1 MSAFEDLADISP
13 HALWKGVR
21 ARVAGGE
28 RVTFSVLELD
38 PDTVV
43 PEHAHHNEQIGVL
56 AAGSLRFRI
65 GDEEQELRPGA
76 TWCIPPN
83 VPHAVQAGPEGASV
97 VEVFAPARD
106 DWEALERLEPSPPL
120 WPVRPGRL

>member
-13 HALWKGVR
+13 HAVW
-21 ARVAGGE
+21 
-28 RVTFSVLELD
+28 
-38 PDTVV
+38 
-43 PEHAHHNEQIGVL
+43 
-56 AAGSLRFRI
+56 
-65 GDEEQELRPGA
+65 PGA

-83 VPHAVQAGPEGASV
+83 VPDAVQAGPEGASV

>member
-1 MSAFEDLADISP
+1 VSAFEDLADISP
-13 HALWKGVR
+13 YAVWNGVR

-38 PDTVV
+38 PDTAV
-43 PEHAHHNEQIGVL
+43 PEHAHDNEQIGVL
-56 AAGSLRFRI
+56 ASGSLRFRI

-106 DWEALERLEPSPPL
+106 DWQALERLEPSPPL